1 MATGKQSLRTRRGSA
16 LTTLLVTA
24 VGVGVAAG
32 CSPAQAKHAAG
43 AGQAPGATAY
53 IAHLAPL
60 NTKTTGTSAAGDVT
74 FAISGDSLTITT
86 DATGLPKDL
95 SHWQHFH
102 GFKDGKDA
110 TCPAGTADANGD
122 GVVDLIETEPAA
134 GTTMVP
140 FNDDPVAM
148 DIPKDTYPKSSAAG
162 TLHYQKT
169 VSLSALEA
177 AFGKAFDGQK
187 LDLDKRVVFL
197 HGVSP
202 DTKLAA
208 SVASLGPIPA
218 QVTIPIA
225 CGKITRVK

>member
-1 MATGKQSLRTRRGSA
+1 MATGKQSLHTRCRTA
-16 LTTLLVTA
+16 LIFGLITTASVA
-24 VGVGVAAG
+24 VAAG
-32 CSPAQAKHAAG
+32 CSPAQPKGAAG
-43 AGQAPGATAY
+43 ADQAPAATTY
-53 IAHLAPL
+53 VAHLAPL

-74 FAISGDSLTITT
+74 FTLSGDSLTITT

-95 SHWQHFH
+95 AHWQHFH

-110 TCPAGTADANGD
+110 ACPAATADANGD
-122 GVVDLIETEPAA
+122 GVVDLIETGPAA